1 MTTGSNPDRAALRA
15 VSLQK
20 RDSWKSKFAMR
31 NDRCPICGSESP
43 AILLLHF
50 SQKMNLPTEVTIR
63 HCELDNFLFVASTSS
78 HDHYDEYYKSLAND
92 SYHGEVA
99 GGAIRSPIAKLQQKC
114 LLDLLGTFFTHTRN
128 VLDFGCGEASLLV
141 ELASEFPTS
150 KFRGFDP
157 SPASQIGYQKA
168 ERLGLNNL
176 AISHLKPS
184 GAKYDLIIASHVLEH
199 LLDFD
204 LLRSWNSL
212 LSESGLL
219 YVEVP
224 NSLQYATNERLEF
237 LYYFDRLHVNHF
249 TPQSLTRLVAAHG
262 FGYLGHFEY
271 EFPYRDGKEYPALG
285 MLYRKGGD
293 KIDIPSPSILR
304 AAELYISQE
313 QEKARELN
321 KQLRALAGVLVWGA
335 GDNFRRSIENGGPL
349 SNLLDLVVLDK
360 RPQTIMIG
368 DRKWTTEIPSEGIR
382 RYPWPVVITVSE
394 GRKAI
399 SQQVKEIDPFRQV
412 FFL

>member
-20 RDSWKSKFAMR
+20 RDFWKPKFAMR

-50 SQKMNLPTEVTIR
+50 SQKMNLPTVVTIR
-63 HCELDNFLFVASTSS
+63 YCELDNFLFVASTSS

-157 SPASQIGYQKA
+157 SPASQIGYRKA